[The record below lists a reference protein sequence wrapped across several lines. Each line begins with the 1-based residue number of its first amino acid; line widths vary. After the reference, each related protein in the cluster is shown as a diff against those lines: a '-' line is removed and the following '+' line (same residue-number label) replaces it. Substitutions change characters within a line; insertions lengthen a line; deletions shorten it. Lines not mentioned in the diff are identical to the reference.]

1 VRKSTASASAGAA
14 GSSAAADSGS
24 GAGSA
29 GAGSGAGSAASTAA
43 SAASSAT
50 TAGGGSGAAFF
61 SLGFFFLPLSEQLLS
76 GSYRCAGEGHSA
88 EKALVVRGIEEIN
101 NEAHVSRE
109 SGGAWEGKCMEQV
122 PSSCTQ
128 EKKVIV
134 NHRNAN
140 IRKTLDSDRSGTRAR
155 YQAKF

>member
-1 VRKSTASASAGAA
+1 MRKSTASASTGAA

-29 GAGSGAGSAASTAA
+29 GAGAGSAASTAA

-50 TAGGGSGAAFF
+50 TAGGGSGVASF
-61 SLGFFFLPLSEQLLS
+61 SLVFFFLPLSEQLLS

-88 EKALVVRGIEEIN
+88 EKPLVVRGIEEIK
-101 NEAHVSRE
+101 NETHVIRK

-128 EKKVIV
+128 EKKVME
-134 NHRNAN
+134 
-140 IRKTLDSDRSGTRAR
+140 KC
-155 YQAKF
+155 